1 MGDPMPVAR
10 LSPQPTRQFARVGQP
25 SAHGFTALLE
35 AYRSTGGAARGEEV
49 ARLLEGHHQG
59 DYLGLARRIVAREVF
74 GFKWRSSLWM
84 PMFQFD
90 LSQVSVR
97 PNANAR
103 RVLTELAGEFDGWAL
118 ALWFAQPN
126 HWLHGAM
133 PVDLLGA
140 SLPEVLEAAR
150 SDRFIAAG

>member
-25 SAHGFTALLE
+25 SSHGFTALLD

-90 LSQVSVR
+90 PHDLSVR
-97 PNANAR
+97 SELR
-103 RVLTELAGEFDGWAL
+103 QVLAELSCAFDGWEL
-118 ALWFAQPN
+118 AAWFVEGN
-126 HWLHGAM
+126 TWLAGRR
-133 PVDLLGA
+133 PVDTLYTD
-140 SLPEVLEAAR
+140 LPAVRDAAR
-150 SDRFIAAG
+150 ADRFIAAG